1 MDDLQKCAL
10 AFQKLLNYEYHF
22 VVGRKGQKR
31 EFYLNF
37 NEADFH
43 HLAGLHKLK
52 DIAQIQ
58 QGMRSKIFNQILI
71 GEISTVLIEKSTY
84 YSQMVERILPLTDLE
99 NMLDD
104 NQLIFRYNEK
114 VHKYSLIQAD
124 YLLEGNAGAIP
135 SYLFLCQRN
144 DSETEQMCRTF
155 FRAKNKN
162 YADGQPRW
170 TLLKKEKRCLSSGEM
185 VCLYDRC

>member
-1 MDDLQKCAL
+1 
-10 AFQKLLNYEYHF
+10 
-22 VVGRKGQKR
+22 
-31 EFYLNF
+31 
-37 NEADFH
+37 
-43 HLAGLHKLK
+43 
-52 DIAQIQ
+52 
-58 QGMRSKIFNQILI
+58 
-71 GEISTVLIEKSTY
+71 
-84 YSQMVERILPLTDLE
+84 MVERILPLTDLE

-185 VCLYDRC
+185 VCLYDRF